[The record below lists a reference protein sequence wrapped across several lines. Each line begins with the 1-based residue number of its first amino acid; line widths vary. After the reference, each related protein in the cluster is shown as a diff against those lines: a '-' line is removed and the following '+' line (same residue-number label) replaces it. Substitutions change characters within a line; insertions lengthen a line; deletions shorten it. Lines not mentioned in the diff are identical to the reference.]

1 MGEEDDL
8 AFHEMGLD
16 DRILKAVA
24 KNGWS
29 EPTAIQEKAI
39 PLILEGRD
47 VLARGRTGSGKT
59 GAFALPAIQKVLTTK
74 TACQMVSTGVQA
86 VRVLIM
92 APTRELAKQ
101 IQQVLQELTS
111 SCGRVVRSVDVSDRT
126 KALED
131 QKALLVGQVPDIVVG
146 TPSRVLAHIEAGNLD
161 LKSSLELLVLD
172 EADLIV
178 GFGYEADLKKVL
190 TLLPSTCQAVLTS
203 ATLNDDVVKLKGLV
217 LHNPVTLKLEEQS
230 ALPEESQ
237 LTQYRIFVEEQDKFI
252 LVYALFK
259 LKLVRGKSIIFVN
272 SVDKCYR
279 IKLYLEQF
287 GTPVCVLNSELPNS
301 TRCHIVT
308 QFNKGIYEVIVAS
321 DEKFLDEGQPDEADK
336 KTDKDKARSKRK
348 RDTESGVSRGID
360 FQFVSNII
368 NFDFPNDTDSCIH
381 RVGRTARGNNEGTAL
396 SLVAGKEK
404 ERAEAVDAA
413 LSATS
418 TTETASE
425 QTPATSVFKPYKF
438 RMEELDGF
446 RYRAMDAWR
455 AVTRIAI
462 REARLKEIKQEM
474 LNSNRL
480 QSHFA
485 DNPRDLQ
492 SLRHDKALH
501 TVRHQAHLKNV
512 PNYIVPQTLRKLNAS
527 SSSAAVDKK
536 RKGFKKG
543 GGLGG
548 GHKTSAAKRKFH
560 KQQGDALRG
569 ISKR

>member
-1 MGEEDDL
+1 MTTVGNSSMEETEDDVP
-8 AFHEMGLD
+8 FHEMGLD
-16 DRILKAVA
+16 DRILKAIA
-24 KNGWS
+24 KCGWS
-29 EPTAIQEKAI
+29 QPTAIQEKAI

-59 GAFALPAIQKVLTTK
+59 GAFALPAIQKVLNMK
-74 TACQMVSTGVQA
+74 TAQTSTGVQA
-86 VRVLIM
+86 VRVLMM

-101 IQQVLQELTS
+101 IQLVVQELTAN
-111 SCGRVVRSVDVSDRT
+111 CGRVVRSVDVSDRT

-131 QKALLVGQVPDIVVG
+131 QKPLLVGQVPDIVVG
-146 TPSRVLAHIEAGNLD
+146 TPSRVLAHLEAGNLD
-161 LKSSLELLVLD
+161 LSSSLELLIMD

-178 GFGYEADLKKVL
+178 GFGYESDVKKVL
-190 TLLPSTCQAVLTS
+190 TYLPSTCQAVLTS
-203 ATLNDDVVKLKGLV
+203 ATLNDDVAKLKGLV

-237 LTQYRIFVEEQDKFI
+237 LTQYRLYVEEQDKFI

-259 LKLVRGKSIIFVN
+259 LKLVRGKTIIFVN

-287 GTPVCVLNSELPNS
+287 GIPVCVLNSELPNS

-321 DEKFLDEGQPDEADK
+321 DEKFLDEGQDGSGNK
-336 KTDKDKARSKRK
+336 KKSDTDKANSKRK
-348 RDTESGVSRGID
+348 KDKESGVSRGID

-368 NFDFPNDTDSCIH
+368 NFDFPIDSDSYIH
-381 RVGRTARGNNEGTAL
+381 RVGRTARGNNKGTAL

-404 ERAEAVDAA
+404 ERAEAVELA
-413 LSATS
+413 LSGGDEAAPS
-418 TTETASE
+418 T
-425 QTPATSVFKPYKF
+425 PIFKPYKF

-446 RYRAMDAWR
+446 RYRALDAWR
-455 AVTRIAI
+455 SVTRIAI

-474 LNSNRL
+474 LNSSKL

-485 DNPRDLQ
+485 DNPRDLN

-501 TVRHQAHLKNV
+501 TVQHQAHLKHI
-512 PNYIVPQTLRKLNAS
+512 PNYIVPQTLKKLNTG
-527 SSSAAVDKK
+527 SAAD
-536 RKGFKKG
+536 RKNKAGFKKNTSQG
-543 GGLGG
+543 
-548 GHKTSAAKRKFH
+548 KSAAKRKFQ

-569 ISKR
+569 IAKR

>member
-74 TACQMVSTGVQA
+74 TACQMGSTGVQA

-131 QKALLVGQVPDIVVG
+131 QKALLVGQ
-146 TPSRVLAHIEAGNLD
+146 
-161 LKSSLELLVLD
+161 
-172 EADLIV
+172 
-178 GFGYEADLKKVL
+178 
-190 TLLPSTCQAVLTS
+190 
-203 ATLNDDVVKLKGLV
+203 
-217 LHNPVTLKLEEQS
+217 
-230 ALPEESQ
+230 
-237 LTQYRIFVEEQDKFI
+237 DKFI

-287 GTPVCVLNSELPNS
+287 GIPVCVLNSELPNS

-321 DEKFLDEGQPDEADK
+321 DEKFLDEGQPDEVEK
-336 KTDKDKARSKRK
+336 KTDKDKAKSKRK
-348 RDTESGVSRGID
+348 KDTESGVSRGID

-368 NFDFPNDTDSCIH
+368 NFDFPNDTDSYIH
-381 RVGRTARGNNEGTAL
+381 RVGRTARGNNKGTAL

-413 LSATS
+413 LSAAP
-418 TTETASE
+418 TAE
-425 QTPATSVFKPYKF
+425 TPADQTAAPSVFKPYKF

-474 LNSNRL
+474 LNSNKL

-512 PNYIVPQTLRKLNAS
+512 PNYIVPQTLRKLNAT
-527 SSSAAVDKK
+527 SSSAAADKK

-543 GGLGG
+543 AGVGG